1 MQQIN
6 LYQPLFRKQE
16 KIFSAKTMLQGAGL
30 VALGMAAFFAYAAW
44 QTRSLESQVAQF
56 ERQRD
61 EATRRVTDLARTMP
75 ERSKSMALE
84 QEVVRL
90 RSDLR
95 SKQQVVARLAD
106 RSTGNTSGYSAHLEG
121 LARQRL
127 PLLWLTHIGL
137 RRGGSVVEL
146 RGSALN
152 PEQVPQYLQR
162 LSAETAFSG
171 VEFRQ
176 FTLSRAEKAPQQV
189 DFVLLTEKKE
199 TTK

>member
-16 KIFSAKTMLQGAGL
+16 KIFSAKTMLQGAAM
-30 VALGMAAFFAYAAW
+30 VAVGIALFFAYAAW
-44 QTRSLESQVAQF
+44 QTRNLAAQAEQF
-56 ERQRD
+56 QRQRD
-61 EATRRVTDLARTMP
+61 EAAKRVTELARAWP
-75 ERSKSMALE
+75 ERSKSAALE

-90 RSDLR
+90 RTELR
-95 SKQQVVARLAD
+95 SKQRVVAHLAD
-106 RSTGNTSGYSAHLEG
+106 RSTGNTTGYSAHLEG

-127 PLLWLTHIGL
+127 PQLWLTQIGL
-137 RRGGSVVEL
+137 RRGGDTLEL
-146 RGSALN
+146 RGSTLN

-162 LSAETAFSG
+162 LSAEPAFAG

-176 FTLSRAEKAPQQV
+176 FTLSRGEKTPRQV

-199 TTK
+199 APK

>member
-16 KIFSAKTMLQGAGL
+16 KIFSAKTMLQGAAL
-30 VALGMAAFFAYAAW
+30 VLAGMLLFFAYAAW
-44 QTRSLESQVAQF
+44 QTYSLEAQVTQF
-56 ERQRD
+56 VRQRD
-61 EATRRVTDLARTMP
+61 DATRRVTDLARAMP
-75 ERSKSMALE
+75 ERSKNMALE

-90 RSDLR
+90 RADLR
-95 SKQQVVARLAD
+95 DKQRVVAQLAD
-106 RSTGNTSGYSAHLEG
+106 RRSGNTTGYAAHLEG

-127 PLLWLTHIGL
+127 PQLWLTQIGL
-137 RRGGSVVEL
+137 RGGGSVVEL
-146 RGSALN
+146 RGSAFN

-162 LSAETAFSG
+162 LSAESAFSG

-189 DFVLLTEKKE
+189 DFVLLTERVE
-199 TTK
+199 TR

>member
-6 LYQPLFRKQE
+6 LYQPIFRKQE
-16 KIFSAKTMLQGAGL
+16 KIFSAKTMLQGAAL

-44 QTRSLESQVAQF
+44 QTRNLDMQATQF

-61 EATRRVTDLARTMP
+61 DATRRVADLARAIP
-75 ERSKSMALE
+75 ERSKSAALE
-84 QEVVRL
+84 QEVTRL
-90 RSDLR
+90 RTELR
-95 SKQQVVARLAD
+95 RKQQVVARLDD
-106 RSTGNTSGYSAHLEG
+106 RSSGNTRGYSAHLEG

-127 PLLWLTHIGL
+127 PQLWLTHIGL

-146 RGSALN
+146 QGSTLH

-162 LSAETAFSG
+162 LSAESAFSG

-176 FTLSRAEKAPQQV
+176 FTLSQADKTPRQM
-189 DFVLLTEKKE
+189 DFVLLTEKAEK
-199 TTK
+199 K